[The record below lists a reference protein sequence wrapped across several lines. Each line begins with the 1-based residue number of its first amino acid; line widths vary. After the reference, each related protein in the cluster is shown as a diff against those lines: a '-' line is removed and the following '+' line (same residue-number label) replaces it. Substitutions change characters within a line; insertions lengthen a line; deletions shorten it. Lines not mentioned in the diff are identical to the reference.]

1 MQADQNLHASVIDAN
16 TPGALSW
23 VFQGEQGLQPPGVN
37 LDDLPIEVDWS
48 RKRMIWVLYGS
59 CHMETLEDALS
70 RITDCSKLVVLEAQA
85 PNAYHLSPAE
95 LVKLLTL
102 VMDGQL
108 SLIVGGSLIQRADQF
123 LKMVDIN
130 LFDGWKPLLS
140 QAVMN
145 AQPEKTRQLFERLA
159 SGLNSK
165 ILSKR
170 TYMAVAMHYLRNTLV
185 NAPLA
190 AGETRLQQWAA
201 QRSNQP
207 VLIVAAGPSLN
218 KQLPM
223 LAANQDL
230 FTILAVNTV
239 WPILEKHGIVPD
251 AVLSL
256 DRNSRPS
263 WPQKGISQS
272 TAFCVDM
279 GCAPELLWSHDHN
292 HVITACDPITSA
304 IAGSLGA
311 KGEFLRTGGSVA
323 TSAFSLAVLLG
334 GNPLVLIGQDLA
346 LTDGRDHAEG
356 YPHTYNSQTL
366 KHRTDNGFDVEG
378 YHGGRVRTERQLMFY
393 KTWFEERIKELPDR
407 LIINATE
414 GGARIEG
421 ALQVPFAS
429 ICQEIRSTSL
439 RKRALM
445 EPYKRSID
453 AEHMANLR
461 QGLVGLKENISAF
474 GKLASEGRSL
484 CRITGKKPGKKQMA
498 RIDRMNQ
505 KLKDHE
511 PLSKHFVD
519 VMCMTQLESIRYTA
533 QTGEGMDGLAD
544 AVKKYDEVYQNIESA
559 ATLAQTLLDQVDRF
573 YQRVSE
579 RGEIDPSLVSAVFTD

>member
-1 MQADQNLHASVIDAN
+1 MHPDLNLHASVINADSADD
-16 TPGALSW
+16 LSW
-23 VFQGEQGLQPPGVN
+23 VYQGEQGSQPPSVN
-37 LDDLPIEVDWS
+37 LDDLPIEVDWN

-59 CHMETLEDALS
+59 CHLQTLKDVLS
-70 RITDCSKLVVLEAQA
+70 RITGCSKLVVLEAQA
-85 PNAYHLSPAE
+85 PDSYHLNSAE
-95 LVKLLTL
+95 LDQLLAL
-102 VMDGQL
+102 VMGGQL
-108 SLIVGGSLIQRADQF
+108 SLIVGGSLIERADQF

-130 LFDGWKPLLS
+130 LYDGWKPLLS
-140 QAVMN
+140 QLLMN

-170 TYMAVAMHYLRNTLV
+170 TYIAVAMHYLRNTLI

-190 AGETRLQQWAA
+190 AGESRLKQWAA

-239 WPILEKHGIVPD
+239 WPILKKHGIVPD

-263 WPQKGISQS
+263 WPQNGVSHQ
-272 TAFCVDM
+272 TAFCVDL
-279 GCAPELLWSHDHN
+279 GCAPELLWSQDHN
-292 HVITACDPITSA
+292 HVITACDPMTSA
-304 IAGSLGA
+304 IAGSIGA

-393 KTWFEERIKELPDR
+393 KTWFEERIKELPER

-429 ICQEIRSTSL
+429 ICQEIRATSL
-439 RKRALM
+439 RKRPLM

-453 AEHMANLR
+453 AEHMAKLKL
-461 QGLVGLKENISAF
+461 GLVGLKKNIASF

-484 CRITGKKPGKKQMA
+484 CRSDGKKPSKKQMA

-505 KLKDHE
+505 KLKNHE

-559 ATLAQTLLDQVDRF
+559 AALAKTLLDQVDRF

-579 RGEIDPSLVSAVFTD
+579 RGEIDVSLVSAVFTN